1 MFSQSIRRKIVG
13 IALGLVVLMIGTSI
27 LSMLMANRVGHLLD
41 ELTNKYV
48 AAYGDLART
57 NVRSLERALTLSQK
71 IGRAHV

>member
-1 MFSQSIRRKIVG
+1 MFSQSIRGKIAG

-48 AAYGDLART
+48 RPMET
-57 NVRSLERALTLSQK
+57 
-71 IGRAHV
+71 